1 MLVDLLEEEAVPL
14 ETLRGRYGALLELV
28 RTLIGV
34 VPNCDNYLEIWPTA
48 FRTYNVMVPNFLNL
62 PMLAWGMGAPRDMV
76 GLGLYVSSRASG
88 CPYCSAHTCSFAL
101 RRGATVE
108 QVQASMEDDA
118 RLDPPAR
125 AVTRVARALGRERA
139 ELSAA
144 DRAELERHF
153 TRDDVEWIV
162 MGIAMMGWLNKTMD
176 ALGVPLELSTVEE
189 VNGVI
194 SRSGW
199 TPDAVMKEAYGTS
212 LPPGADTLATKL
224 GLLRHAPSALSLD
237 RKWTAGVPDSW
248 PRAAVFLKEKVGHD
262 FPVLSHLRHGR
273 AIRAITTMIRDNFTE
288 TVVGREQ
295 KLLAGLIYAE
305 VVGADHLTH
314 ALRAAGARPLL
325 GSPIEALAR
334 AIATSPARMDDAVV
348 ETCRA
353 LAPAA
358 IVEVV
363 TFVALMQLLHRL
375 HGYYEGARAV
385 ADAA

>member
-1 MLVDLLEEEAVPL
+1 MLVDLLEEEAVPF

-139 ELSAA
+139 ELSAV

-212 LPPGADTLATKL
+212 SPPGADTLATKL

-295 KLLAGLIYAE
+295 KLFAGLIYAE
-305 VVGADHLTH
+305 LVGADHLTD
-314 ALRAAGARPLL
+314 ALRAAGARPLP

-353 LAPAA
+353 IAPAA

>member
-1 MLVDLLEEEAVPL
+1 MLVDLLEEEAVPF

-108 QVQASMEDDA
+108 QVQASVEDDA

-144 DRAELERHF
+144 DRVELERHF

-199 TPDAVMKEAYGTS
+199 TPDAVMKEAYCTS
-212 LPPGADTLATKL
+212 SPPSADTLATKL

-295 KLLAGLIYAE
+295 KLFAGLIYAE

-314 ALRAAGARPLL
+314 ALRAAGARPLP

>member
-1 MLVDLLEEEAVPL
+1 
-14 ETLRGRYGALLELV
+14 
-28 RTLIGV
+28 
-34 VPNCDNYLEIWPTA
+34 
-48 FRTYNVMVPNFLNL
+48 
-62 PMLAWGMGAPRDMV
+62 
-76 GLGLYVSSRASG
+76 
-88 CPYCSAHTCSFAL
+88 
-101 RRGATVE
+101 
-108 QVQASMEDDA
+108 
-118 RLDPPAR
+118 
-125 AVTRVARALGRERA
+125 
-139 ELSAA
+139 
-144 DRAELERHF
+144 
-153 TRDDVEWIV
+153 
-162 MGIAMMGWLNKTMD
+162 
-176 ALGVPLELSTVEE
+176 
-189 VNGVI
+189 
-194 SRSGW
+194 
-199 TPDAVMKEAYGTS
+199 
-212 LPPGADTLATKL
+212 
-224 GLLRHAPSALSLD
+224 
-237 RKWTAGVPDSW
+237 
-248 PRAAVFLKEKVGHD
+248 
-262 FPVLSHLRHGR
+262 VLSHLRHGR